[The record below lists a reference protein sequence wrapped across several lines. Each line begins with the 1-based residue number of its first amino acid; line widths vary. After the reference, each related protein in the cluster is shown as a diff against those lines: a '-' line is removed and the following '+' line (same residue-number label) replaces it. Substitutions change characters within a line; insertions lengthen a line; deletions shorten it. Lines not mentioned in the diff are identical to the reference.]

1 MPRDEYRDRYA
12 SVYFG
17 TQDEKLFWEKFAQER
32 GTTLSNL
39 IFEGLS
45 SLRDRE
51 TSKPHPDLIKDNETL
66 RDELRQVRSELKLKS
81 ELLRRYEDENYKL
94 RFADFESVN
103 PQSGSRKF
111 DVELIK
117 LLKGNKKTLHS
128 SDILDALGI
137 DSRDME
143 AVKLIRNQLES
154 LLSFGL
160 VTENSSGWRWASEK

>member
-1 MPRDEYRDRYA
+1 MPREEYRNRYA

-17 TQDEKLFWEKFAQER
+17 TQEEKLFWEKFAQER

-45 SLRDRE
+45 SLRGKE
-51 TSKPHPDLIKDNETL
+51 TAKPRPDLIKENEAQ

-81 ELLRRYEDENYKL
+81 ELLRRYEDEIYKF
-94 RFADFESVN
+94 RFANFDSVD
-103 PQSGSRKF
+103 PQSGSRRF

-117 LLKGNKKTLHS
+117 LLKDKNRTFNS

-137 DSRDME
+137 DSHDIQS
-143 AVKLIRNQLES
+143 VKLVRNQLES
-154 LLSFGL
+154 LLRFGL
-160 VTENSSGWRWASEK
+160 VTENSSGWRWSK

>member
-1 MPRDEYRDRYA
+1 MPRDEYKNRYA

-17 TQDEKLFWEKFAQER
+17 TQEEKLFWEKFAQER

-51 TSKPHPDLIKDNETL
+51 TATPRPDLIKENEAL

-94 RFADFESVN
+94 RFADFESVD
-103 PQSGSRKF
+103 PRSGSRKF
-111 DVELIK
+111 DAELIK
-117 LLKGNKKTLHS
+117 LLKRNKKTLNS
-128 SDILDALGI
+128 SGILDALGI
-137 DSRDME
+137 DSRDMQ

-154 LLSFGL
+154 LLRFGL
-160 VTENSSGWRWASEK
+160 VTENSSGWRWAK